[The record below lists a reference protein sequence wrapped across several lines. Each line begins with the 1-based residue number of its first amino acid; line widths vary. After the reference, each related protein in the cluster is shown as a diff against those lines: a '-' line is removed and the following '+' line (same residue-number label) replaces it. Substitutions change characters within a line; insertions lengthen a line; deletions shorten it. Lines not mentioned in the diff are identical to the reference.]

1 MGLPG
6 KIDVVAVAA
15 LAGEQPRVFLAGD
28 RRAYACTRAGGIFS
42 REPQGQS
49 PSVLNGGIIAA
60 TMNPIRATAV
70 ALLAA
75 LAPPLAAQDYPTKP
89 VHVYVPSSP
98 GGASDI
104 AARLVSPKLAET
116 LGQPFVVENR
126 VASGGIVG
134 TAQLAKSPADGYA
147 IMMTFDTFASNPHLY
162 KELPYDVVKDFA
174 PIMLM
179 VRYPQILVVHPSLK
193 VKTVPE
199 FVAYARANGA
209 RLNYG
214 SAGPAS
220 SSRLAFELF
229 KDAAGIQVEAVHY
242 KGGGPAIND
251 LVSGTVQVMLIQAGG
266 AIGQNVKSGK
276 LVGLATSGRERS
288 PQFPDLPTIADFYP
302 GFETTS
308 WVGAIAPSGTP
319 RAVIDKLNGALAKI
333 LSSPDVKSRFDT
345 QSAEI
350 VASTPEQFGELIKSE
365 TAKWGRII
373 REKNISID

>member
-1 MGLPG
+1 MRSAS
-6 KIDVVAVAA
+6 I
-15 LAGEQPRVFLAGD
+15 
-28 RRAYACTRAGGIFS
+28 
-42 REPQGQS
+42 
-49 PSVLNGGIIAA
+49 
-60 TMNPIRATAV
+60 

-75 LAPPLAAQDYPTKP
+75 LASPLAAQEYPAKP
-89 VHVYVPSSP
+89 VHIYVPSSP
-98 GGASDI
+98 GGASDL
-104 AARLVSPKLAET
+104 AARLVSPKLAEA

-134 TAQLAKSPADGYA
+134 TAQLAKAPADGYA

-174 PIMLM
+174 PIMLV
-179 VRYPQILVVHPSLK
+179 VRYPQILVVHPSLG

-199 FVAYARANGA
+199 FVAYAKANGA
-209 RLNYG
+209 KMNYG

-229 KDAAGIQVEAVHY
+229 KDAAGIDLVAVHY

-251 LVSGTVQVMLIQAGG
+251 LVAGTVQAMLIQAGG

-276 LVGLATSGRERS
+276 LVGLATSGRQRS
-288 PQFPDLPTIADFYP
+288 PHFPELPTIGEFYP

-308 WVGAIAPSGTP
+308 WVGAIAPAGTP
-319 RAVIDKLNGALAKI
+319 RGVIEKLNGTLAKI
-333 LSSPDVKSRFDT
+333 LSEPDVKTRFDA

-350 VASTPEQFGELIKSE
+350 VASTPEQFGDLIRLES
-365 TAKWGRII
+365 AKWGKVI
-373 REKNISID
+373 REKNIRID